1 MNWKTALGEKLY
13 SKMKKYCIDNKM
25 SIAQFVRLTVKR
37 MLED

>member
-13 SKMKKYCIDNKM
+13 FKMKKCCTGNQM